1 MKAGLRLAHACS
13 LRYPRAYSP
22 MAHDSAD
29 DSASWPFGDRL
40 TAAAEALTRAIA
52 AEHRREGLTPLD
64 WRVLHTVSRS
74 SPTALAPL
82 LTRLEAV
89 GSLDGVPEA
98 LENLEDRGWL
108 VTTRTGPRG
117 LTIFQLS
124 PEGVQSHDRLF
135 LRQQQLREQAMAG
148 ISLVDQATALRILDR
163 VAANLDVTTPPG
175 ENS

>member
-1 MKAGLRLAHACS
+1 
-13 LRYPRAYSP
+13 
-22 MAHDSAD
+22 MAHDSAE

-40 TAAAEALTRAIA
+40 TAAAEALTRAIEA
-52 AEHRREGLTPLD
+52 AHRREGLTPLD
-64 WRVLHTVSRS
+64 WRVLHTVSRA

-82 LTRLEAV
+82 LTTLEAV

-124 PEGVQSHDRLF
+124 PEGEQSHDRLF
-135 LRQQQLREQAMAG
+135 VRQNQLRQQVLAG
-148 ISLVDQATALRILDR
+148 ISADEQATALRVLER
-163 VAANLDVTTPPG
+163 VVSNLSDGSMPG
-175 ENS
+175 RSAGESD